1 MMMHEDRRLFAFV
14 LETIAKNSEIE
25 ADILEKDYY
34 VSLFLK
40 ELAKMQNDGLKAY
53 FKGGTALYKALRAI
67 NRFSEDIDLSVDA
80 RGVSRLQ
87 SKTMLERATKRYT
100 SLPRVQGKGRSL
112 KSSITAYYTYEPV
125 TDVSEK
131 QDVLERFG
139 NVMIE
144 ATSFTISEPTDAMTT
159 APMVYELANEEQKM
173 TLESYG
179 IEPFSVQTIS
189 LERIFVD
196 KLFAAEAYLRRPN
209 QEVDAAKH
217 IYDLAILSDNERTK
231 SLLEDE
237 ELLGRILAIRM
248 REELDRMD
256 GIPNVL
262 PREFTFFDDRRGSTK
277 EGFERMQRL
286 YVFDPRCRIG
296 FDAAMDA
303 MKGLE
308 ARLEKNRA
316 WTDCRKAE
324 KEYEQ

>member
-1 MMMHEDRRLFAFV
+1 MMLHEDRRLFAFV
-14 LETIAKNSEIE
+14 LETIAKNSGIE

-34 VSLFLK
+34 VSLFLR

-80 RGVSRLQ
+80 RGVSRSQ
-87 SKTMLERATKRYT
+87 NKTMLERATKRYT
-100 SLPRVQGKGRSL
+100 CLPRVQGKGRSL

-125 TDVSEK
+125 TDISEK

-159 APMVYELANEEQKM
+159 APMVYELADEEQKRI
-173 TLESYG
+173 LEERYS

-196 KLFAAEAYLRRPN
+196 KLFAAETYLRRPN

-217 IYDLAILSDNERTK
+217 IYDLSVLAGNERIGRFLK
-231 SLLEDE
+231 DE

-248 REELDRMD
+248 QEELDRMD
-256 GIPNVL
+256 GIPDVL
-262 PREFTFFDDRRGSTK
+262 PKEFTFFDDRRTSTK
-277 EGFERMQRL
+277 DGFERMQRL
-286 YVFDPRCRIG
+286 YVFDPRFRID
-296 FDAAMDA
+296 FDTAMDT
-303 MKGLE
+303 MKELE
-308 ARLEKNRA
+308 SELGKTSA
-316 WTDCRKAE
+316 WRDCAKA
-324 KEYEQ
+324 QRNQ